1 MSTLR
6 MLTIG
11 TLLAAAAVASAAA
24 DERIETITV
33 TARPVRATLPVVE
46 KLAPTATVEVTAP
59 MPTDMPEA
67 EIDYHMSLIGE
78 AAAPIADRVKS

>member
-1 MSTLR
+1 
-6 MLTIG
+6 
-11 TLLAAAAVASAAA
+11 
-24 DERIETITV
+24 
-33 TARPVRATLPVVE
+33 
-46 KLAPTATVEVTAP
+46 VEVTAP